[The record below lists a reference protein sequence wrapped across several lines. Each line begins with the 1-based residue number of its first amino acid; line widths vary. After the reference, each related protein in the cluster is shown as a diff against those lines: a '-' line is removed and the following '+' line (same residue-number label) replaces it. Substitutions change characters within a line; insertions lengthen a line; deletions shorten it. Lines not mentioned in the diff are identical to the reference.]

1 MDIHPE
7 PVLVD
12 QVQATPD
19 QVQVLPIL
27 HHLEDIAVVAH
38 HLAHPEEVHRIQE
51 VVAAVAEAV
60 HIALVQV
67 AVADRLLVHLIQVE
81 VLLPDHLEEVAA
93 AVAAEADQ
101 DLLVGHLQVDPDQE
115 EVDNFR
121 IFKQK
126 KES

>member
-27 HHLEDIAVVAH
+27 HRLEDTVVVAH
-38 HLAHPEEVHRIQE
+38 HLAHRIQE
-51 VVAAVAEAV
+51 VAVAEAV
-60 HIALVQV
+60 HIALAQV

-93 AVAAEADQ
+93 AVADQ